1 MIPVDEHSESDAT
14 GFEPAVVGE
23 RVVSP
28 PGSPVTETVLELSKE
43 AQKGL
48 TIRTRLPSLKR
59 RDFK

>member
-28 PGSPVTETVLELSKE
+28 PGSPVTETVLELSND

-48 TIRTRLPSLKR
+48 TIRTRLPRVRKG
-59 RDFK
+59 DTT